1 MFACPCGPT
10 ADFWR
15 NLMLTPYRTL
25 FAAPGNRRF
34 ALAGLLA
41 RLPLPMTGIGIITL
55 LAQLRGSYALAG
67 AVAATFV
74 VTYALL
80 SPQISRLV
88 DRHGQ
93 SRVLPVA
100 TAVSVFGM
108 ALLLTAAA
116 WQAAAGTLFAGAVL
130 AGCMPSMSAMVRAR
144 WAALYRGQPRLQ
156 TAYALETV
164 LDEVTFI
171 AGPPLAVGLAVM
183 VDPLAGLFAAAV
195 LLALGVTALVLQRG
209 SEPPLQ
215 PIDAGD
221 RQGSA
226 IGVANVRLLALL
238 MVAVGVIVGTVDIT
252 SVAFAAQRGVPGAA
266 SVVLSAYALG
276 SCVAGL
282 VFGAVS
288 LRWPLRRLL
297 LLGGMATAL
306 STLPLLQVDGIAAL
320 AVAVLVAGMFFAP
333 TMIVAMSIVER
344 LVPAHRLTEGMTWL
358 LAGLNVGVAMGA
370 AGAGQIVDIAGAR
383 AGFGVAV
390 TGAALVV
397 ITTLWVH
404 QRLPATT
411 GAAPDAAESPA
422 ALAAGSD
429 R

>member
-1 MFACPCGPT
+1 
-10 ADFWR
+10 
-15 NLMLTPYRTL
+15 MLTPYRTL

-74 VTYALL
+74 LTYALL

-108 ALLLTAAA
+108 ALLLAAAA
-116 WQAAAGTLFAGAVL
+116 WQAPTGTLFAGAVL

-183 VDPLAGLFAAAV
+183 VDPLAGLFAAAA
-195 LLALGVTALVLQRG
+195 LLALGVTALVLQRS

-226 IGVANVRLLALL
+226 IGVANMRLLALL
-238 MVAVGVIVGTVDIT
+238 MVAMGVIVGTVDIT

>member
-1 MFACPCGPT
+1 
-10 ADFWR
+10 
-15 NLMLTPYRTL
+15 MLAPYRIL
-25 FAAPGNRRF
+25 FAAPGTGRF

-67 AVAATFV
+67 SVAATFV
-74 VTYALL
+74 LTYALL

-100 TAVSVFGM
+100 TAISVFGM
-108 ALLLTAAA
+108 ALLLAAA
-116 WQAAAGTLFAGAVL
+116 WRQAPAWTLFAGAVL
-130 AGCMPSMSAMVRAR
+130 AGSMPSMSAMVRAR
-144 WAALYRGQPRLQ
+144 WAAMFRGQAHLQ
-156 TAYALETV
+156 TAYSLETV

-171 AGPPLAVGLAVM
+171 AGPPLAVGLSVAI
-183 VDPLAGLFAAAV
+183 DPLAGLFAAAV
-195 LLALGVTALVLQRG
+195 LLALGVAALVAQRG

-221 RQGSA
+221 RHGSA
-226 IGVANVRLLALL
+226 LGVANVRLLALL
-238 MVAVGVIVGTVDIT
+238 MVAMGVIVGTVDIT
-252 SVAFAAQRGVPGAA
+252 SVAFAEQRGVPGAA

-282 VFGAVS
+282 LFGAVS

-297 LLGGMATAL
+297 LLGGVATAL
-306 STLPLLQVDGIAAL
+306 STLPLLQVDSIAAL
-320 AVAVLVAGMFFAP
+320 AVAVLVAGVFFAP

-404 QRLPATT
+404 QRLPGKT
-411 GAAPDAAESPA
+411 GTAPDAAEAPA
-422 ALAAGSD
+422 SLAAGSD

>member
-1 MFACPCGPT
+1 MLASPCGPT
-10 ADFWR
+10 VDVWR

-25 FAAPGNRRF
+25 FATPGNRRF

-74 VTYALL
+74 LTYALL

-108 ALLLTAAA
+108 ALLLAAAA
-116 WQAAAGTLFAGAVL
+116 WQAPTGTLFAGAVL

-183 VDPLAGLFAAAV
+183 VDPLAGLFAAAA
-195 LLALGVTALVLQRG
+195 LLALGVTALVLQRS

-238 MVAVGVIVGTVDIT
+238 MVAMGVIVGTVDIT

-306 STLPLLQVDGIAAL
+306 STLPLLQVDGVAAL

>member
-1 MFACPCGPT
+1 
-10 ADFWR
+10 
-15 NLMLTPYRTL
+15 MLTPYRTL

-74 VTYALL
+74 LTYALL

-108 ALLLTAAA
+108 ALLLVAAA
-116 WQAAAGTLFAGAVL
+116 WQAPTGTLFAGAVL

-195 LLALGVTALVLQRG
+195 LLALGVAALVLQRS

-226 IGVANVRLLALL
+226 IGVANMRLLALL
-238 MVAVGVIVGTVDIT
+238 MVAMGVIVGTVDIT
-252 SVAFAAQRGVPGAA
+252 SVAFAAQRSVPGAA

>member
-1 MFACPCGPT
+1 
-10 ADFWR
+10 
-15 NLMLTPYRTL
+15 MLTPYRTL

-74 VTYALL
+74 LTYALL

-108 ALLLTAAA
+108 ALLLAAAA
-116 WQAAAGTLFAGAVL
+116 WQAPTGTLFAGAVL

-171 AGPPLAVGLAVM
+171 AGPPLAVGLAVI

-195 LLALGVTALVLQRG
+195 LLALGVAALVLQRG

-226 IGVANVRLLALL
+226 IGVANMRLLALL
-238 MVAVGVIVGTVDIT
+238 MVAMGVIVGTVDIT